1 MNINEPR
8 RGGGFVLPFFN
19 DSKKSRE
26 PHAGRD
32 SLQSNGNRFT
42 GWIPGTV
49 GYTTTPLRHGHR
61 WLHSHDKI
69 RNHFVATT
77 AEFAGTTLF
86 LFFAFAGTQ
95 VALLAAPANN
105 SNIVGTPS
113 DPAQLLYIALSFGFS
128 LAVNVWVFFRT
139 NGGLFNPAVT
149 VGMCLVG
156 ALPYLRGL
164 FLFIAQI
171 VGGITA
177 AALVSALFPGPITFR
192 TTLGGG
198 TSIVRGLFI
207 EMFLTA
213 QLALTIFMLAAEKH
227 KGTFIAPIGIGL
239 ALFIAEL
246 TGLYFTGG
254 SVNPARSF
262 GPSVVSGQF
271 PGYHWIYWLGPF
283 LGAILAS
290 AFYKFIKVLEYETAN
305 PGQDAGRV
313 GESYEPQA
321 HTTNKV
327 SFAEEG
333 MVGRELDESGAS
345 HVHGTDKNLGTPKE
359 YGTHRR
365 PFSGSP
371 APSHPNDQ
379 FAGLNGGGMNGD
391 EFAAGGN
398 AGVGGVKRDKRD
410 SEGTLVDNGKKGTMR
425 GGAGVME
432 SRAGGSGGA
441 SG

>member
-19 DSKKSRE
+19 DSKRSRE

-32 SLQSNGNRFT
+32 SLQSNRNHFT
-42 GWIPGTV
+42 GWIPDTV
-49 GYTTTPLRHGHR
+49 SYTTTPLRNGHR
-61 WLHSHDKI
+61 WLHSHNKT

-86 LFFAFAGTQ
+86 LFFAFSGTQ
-95 VALLAAPANN
+95 VALLATPANN

-113 DPAQLLYIALSFGFS
+113 DPAQLLYISLCFGFS
-128 LAVNVWVFFRT
+128 LAVNAWVFFRIS
-139 NGGLFNPAVT
+139 GGLFNPAVT
-149 VGMCLVG
+149 IGMCLVG

-213 QLALTIFMLAAEKH
+213 QLVFTIFMLAAEKH

-313 GESYEPQA
+313 GETFDSQA
-321 HTTNKV
+321 HSMNKV
-327 SFAEEG
+327 NFAEEG
-333 MVGRELDESGAS
+333 MVGRELDGSGAS
-345 HVHGTDKNLGTPKE
+345 HVHGTDKNFGTPKE
-359 YGTHRR
+359 YGTRRR
-365 PFSGSP
+365 PFSDSP
-371 APSHPNDQ
+371 APPHPNDQ
-379 FAGLNGGGMNGD
+379 FAGLNGGGMHGD
-391 EFAAGGN
+391 EFAARENGGE
-398 AGVGGVKRDKRD
+398 GGVRKDKRD
-410 SEGTLVDNGKKGTMR
+410 SEGTLVDNGKKSAMR

-432 SRAGGSGGA
+432 SGANASGGA
-441 SG
+441 TG